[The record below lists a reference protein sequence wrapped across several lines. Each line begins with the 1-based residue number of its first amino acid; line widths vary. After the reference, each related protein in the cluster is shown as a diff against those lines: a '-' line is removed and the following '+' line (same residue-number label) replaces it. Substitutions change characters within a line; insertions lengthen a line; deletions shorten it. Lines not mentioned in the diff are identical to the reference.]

1 MTTYLNPVHNR
12 PCPDPFVLKH
22 RGEYWCYTTGFWHDG
37 RCFGILHSR
46 DLVDWREMNGAMA
59 PFDDGSTCYWAPEVI
74 YENGRFL
81 MYYSVG
87 NETRMHI
94 RVAAA
99 SHPAGP
105 FVDTGHALTAQEFA
119 IDPHVFIDDGK
130 RFLFYAT
137 DFLEHTRIGTG
148 TVVDRMID
156 EFTLAGRPHP
166 VTRAKYDW
174 QIYDP
179 NRAEKGGVRWH
190 TVEGPFVLKRKGV
203 YYEMFSGGNW
213 KNLTYGVSYAIT
225 RELESPEEWAQV
237 ADGKSVL
244 PILRTIPGLVIGPGH
259 NSVALGPDNRQHFC
273 VYHRWAD
280 DGSDRV
286 LAIDRQDWAGERMI
300 VLGPSTTPQPSPNL
314 PTFSDFFERE
324 AQADSGRRFRWGYE
338 GGEWVTGDQELAQ
351 ESLASR
357 ALARLSS
364 FTPSF
369 AVEVSLRA
377 LESGRA
383 GSHSDGSYGVSI
395 FDQENEVVRFRI
407 ELAAGV
413 AALSCRIGERQ
424 LSIEPAQAFQPTAYH
439 LLRVEVDGSI
449 ARLWLDGMPFWQGR
463 FDGEANALAL
473 VTEGMGAAYSG
484 FSLTGG
490 WEDLF
495 EGEPG
500 DPGRS
505 GWRALSGDW
514 EITGECLVQSNGKVE
529 DAVIVKGPPLDSY
542 EVVVNARL
550 DEAAPT
556 GSGYGFYPALDHE
569 GRGPLFV
576 VSRAGERWSLVL
588 EGDPRAAALTLPEN
602 FDPYNHQQF
611 RFRKEGARLFF
622 QWEAGT
628 PREVGVRPGPA
639 RPGLCARGA
648 RASFDMVRVTAT
660 GESA

>member
-37 RCFGILHSR
+37 RCFGILYSR
-46 DLVDWREMNGAMA
+46 DLVHWREMDGAMA
-59 PFDDGSTCYWAPEVI
+59 PFADGSTCYWAPEVT

-87 NETRMHI
+87 NEIRMHI

-105 FVDTGHALTAQEFA
+105 FVDTGHVLTTQEFA
-119 IDPHVFIDDGK
+119 IDPHVFTGDDGK
-130 RFLFYAT
+130 RYLFYAT
-137 DFLEHTRIGTG
+137 DFLEYEHIGTG
-148 TVVDRMID
+148 TVVDSMID
-156 EFTLAGRPHP
+156 EFTLAGRPRP

-174 QIYDP
+174 QVYDP
-179 NRAEKGGVRWH
+179 KRAEKGGVRWH
-190 TVEGPFVLKRKGV
+190 TVEGPFVLKHKGI

-213 KNLTYGVSYAIT
+213 KNPTYGVSYAIT
-225 RELESPEEWAQV
+225 RDIESPEEWAQV

-259 NSVALGPDNRQHFC
+259 NSVARGPDNRQLFC

-300 VLGPSTTPQPSPNL
+300 VLGPSTTPQPVPNP
-314 PTFSDFFERE
+314 PTFSDFFEEEARADRE
-324 AQADSGRRFRWGYE
+324 TRFRWSYE
-338 GGEWVTGDQELAQ
+338 GGKWVVGDQELAQ
-351 ESLASR
+351 ESVASR

-369 AVEVSLRA
+369 AAEVSLRA
-377 LESGRA
+377 LESGSA
-383 GSHSDGSYGVSI
+383 GSYGVSI
-395 FDQENEVVRFRI
+395 FDHDYEAVRFRI
-407 ELAAGV
+407 ELAADV
-413 AALSCRIGERQ
+413 AALSCRIGERE
-424 LSIEPAQAFQPTAYH
+424 LSLEPAQPFQPTAYH
-439 LLRVEVDGSI
+439 ALRAEVDGSF
-449 ARLWLDGMPFWQGR
+449 ARLWLDGKPFWEGR
-463 FDGEANALAL
+463 FEGEADALAL
-473 VTEGMGAAYSG
+473 MTEGMAAAYSG

-505 GWRALSGDW
+505 GWRALRGDW
-514 EITGECLVQSNGKVE
+514 EITGERLAQSDEKIE
-529 DAVIVKGPPLDSY
+529 DAVIVKGPLLDSY
-542 EVVVNARL
+542 EMVVNARL
-550 DEAAPT
+550 DEAAST
-556 GSGYGFYPALDHE
+556 GGGYGFYPALDDE
-569 GRGPLFV
+569 GRGPLFI
-576 VSRAGERWSLVL
+576 VSRAGEGWSLGL
-588 EGDPRAAALTLPEN
+588 EGSPPGAALPLPQS
-602 FDPYNHQQF
+602 FDPFNHQQF
-611 RFRKEGARLFF
+611 RFRKEGARLFY
-622 QWEAGT
+622 QWEAGA
-628 PREVGVRPGPA
+628 PGEAEVKPGPS
-639 RPGLCARGA
+639 RPGLCTRRA
-648 RASFDMVRVTAT
+648 RASFDLMRVTAI